1 MSQAARIPTALWEA
15 QRARITKLYVEQ
27 DKTLDEVIQIM
38 DDSGFHATKSQYIRK
53 VNVNWKLQKNYTK
66 EKWQHASALVEKR
79 QAEGKLTKLSIDGK
93 VISEK
98 RQRKELRRYHVTL
111 VEEEFE
117 SQPPLFGP
125 NKQNASLGFWGMPD
139 KLLSGVH
146 TTGEMA
152 TGSLPLPESPR
163 HSSND
168 LSKHHLYIKEQKLFE
183 LMPMLGNAT
192 EILRH
197 QEPPWLQIFNSLV
210 FLCSNNLIVNEC
222 SAYELLKLAISSGFL
237 IKMKHLFTMSIPT
250 LEIFARHLL
259 FVALEVQ
266 GSKGIEFLNFLLES
280 GVSPDSIHPNLGLSA
295 LQNAVVFQNR
305 DAVQLLLQFGADP
318 NGKVEFFGN
327 YTPHS
332 PLGNAL
338 KWDADGEIAKML
350 IESGADVNLGSEK
363 PLIQAV
369 KRQDLALVK
378 LLLEAGADPKML
390 PAKGLS
396 VLYFAINKHELS
408 LVNMLIHAGVSP
420 NLSIYEFHDIESLEY
435 VLDIFVTPLQHAV
448 FAGDVGIVKRL
459 VEGGAVLDIFM
470 DPKMFKKTHRTYLPY
485 EILTPL
491 QLSIQEHQYEIIKV
505 LLDAGAG
512 VDFRHPAT
520 GTALQLVCSLPMM
533 KGEKIKLIETLLAKG
548 ADINSIPGE
557 SAGRTAMQAAAE
569 YGDLDLLKLLFARGG
584 SPFASAAKGYGLT
597 VFQAALKTGSVE
609 LVAYVFWE
617 LGSSCSCF
625 SFFDETNYLEETLS
639 TGNLQ
644 LLETVLKF
652 WNHHGLHWPRAFIS
666 SALKTAVRIGF
677 IDHILGS
684 DAESFTTHPFTIPEE
699 DVSSLICESIW
710 TRDTRV
716 FNLLMQSFIKT
727 DLDFSQPGYPTP
739 LWLAI
744 HQGGEYMAERLLNV
758 GANPNQPSLAVC
770 RNRYEDCCHDTGPE
784 VPLKQAICRFDS
796 QLIELLTNKGASIHC
811 LIDGSL
817 TPLLFSLQRKNE
829 SAAVFFLSKG
839 ADPNVMDLSGRY
851 TALGFALE
859 SFVSWPTVQ
868 SLIQHG
874 ADVNMPSVW
883 GTPLEQV
890 ARDFDQHDTMQRCQL
905 LLAAGADVNASTEIT
920 ALISAVANDN
930 VELAKLLIEAGADVN
945 ASKTGMTAL
954 EVAVDN
960 NNTEL
965 AKLIVG
971 AGANV
976 NTSSIG
982 TCGLGLAAIRNKF
995 ELFLAG
1001 GVDANESTMGRTVL
1015 QRAASQGN
1023 LELVKL
1029 LIDLGANVNAKAPG
1043 SLTTV
1048 LQYASMQS
1056 SVEIVKY
1063 LVKHGAS
1070 INEKAS
1076 TVYKATALGLAVA
1089 NNHNRIAI
1097 YLIEQGASTDKCH
1110 TTSGATLLQL
1120 AAKHRNHEIVTYL
1133 VENGAAVNA
1142 APSTDRGATALQF
1155 AAIYGNLKM
1164 AVFLIEHGAH
1174 VSAKGAEVDGRTALE
1189 GAAEHGRLDMVHL
1202 LLGNDE
1208 EPETIEER
1216 CCEAAKFA
1224 ETEHHDVI
1232 ARILRNYKKP

>member
-15 QRARITKLYVEQ
+15 QRARITKLYVDQ

-111 VEEEFE
+111 VEEE
-117 SQPPLFGP
+117 L
-125 NKQNASLGFWGMPD
+125 
-139 KLLSGVH
+139 
-146 TTGEMA
+146 
-152 TGSLPLPESPR
+152 
-163 HSSND
+163 
-168 LSKHHLYIKEQKLFE
+168 
-183 LMPMLGNAT
+183 
-192 EILRH
+192 
-197 QEPPWLQIFNSLV
+197 
-210 FLCSNNLIVNEC
+210 NEC

-280 GVSPDSIHPNLGLSA
+280 GVSPDSIGPNDCRYSA
-295 LQNAVVFQNR
+295 LHKAVR
-305 DAVQLLLQFGADP
+305 LADHAAVQLLLQFGADP
-318 NGKVEFFGN
+318 NGKLECTEDD
-327 YTPHS
+327 TP
-332 PLGNAL
+332 LNDAL
-338 KWDADGEIAKML
+338 YRSADRETAKML
-350 IESGADVNLGSEK
+350 IESGADVNLGFEK
-363 PLIQAV
+363 PLIKAV
-369 KRQDLALVK
+369 KGQDLALVK

-420 NLSIYEFHDIESLEY
+420 NLLIYEFHDIESLEY

-520 GTALQLVCSLPMM
+520 GTALQNGTEVLESPWT
-533 KGEKIKLIETLLAKG
+533 TLA
-548 ADINSIPGE
+548 
-557 SAGRTAMQAAAE
+557 
-569 YGDLDLLKLLFARGG
+569 
-584 SPFASAAKGYGLT
+584 
-597 VFQAALKTGSVE
+597 
-609 LVAYVFWE
+609 
-617 LGSSCSCF
+617 
-625 SFFDETNYLEETLS
+625 
-639 TGNLQ
+639 
-644 LLETVLKF
+644 
-652 WNHHGLHWPRAFIS
+652 RAFIS

-758 GANPNQPSLAVC
+758 GANPNQPSLA
-770 RNRYEDCCHDTGPE
+770 
-784 VPLKQAICRFDS
+784 
-796 QLIELLTNKGASIHC
+796 
-811 LIDGSL
+811 
-817 TPLLFSLQRKNE
+817 
-829 SAAVFFLSKG
+829 
-839 ADPNVMDLSGRY
+839 
-851 TALGFALE
+851 
-859 SFVSWPTVQ
+859 
-868 SLIQHG
+868 
-874 ADVNMPSVW
+874 
-883 GTPLEQV
+883 
-890 ARDFDQHDTMQRCQL
+890 
-905 LLAAGADVNASTEIT
+905 
-920 ALISAVANDN
+920 
-930 VELAKLLIEAGADVN
+930 LAKLLIEAGADVN
-945 ASKTGMTAL
+945 ASKT
-954 EVAVDN
+954 
-960 NNTEL
+960 EL

-971 AGANV
+971 AGAYV

-982 TCGLGLAAIRNKF
+982 TCALGLATIRNKF

-1001 GVDANESTMGRTVL
+1001 GVDANESTMGKTVL

-1063 LVKHGAS
+1063 LVEHGAS